1 MDHTEMTPEMLT
13 LVAERFQ
20 ALAEPARLLILNA
33 LRGGEHSVSE
43 LVEETDLGQPNV
55 SKHLQLL
62 HSLGF
67 VARRREGSYVFYR
80 LAGDD
85 VFELCDIM
93 CGRIER
99 EHRARARMLEGD

>member
-1 MDHTEMTPEMLT
+1 MATTELTPEMLA
-13 LVAERFQ
+13 LIAKRFR
-20 ALAEPARLLILNA
+20 ALGEPARLRILNT
-33 LRGGEHSVSE
+33 LRTGERSVGE
-43 LVEETDLGQPNV
+43 LVEATELSQPNV

-99 EHRARARMLEGD
+99 EHLARARVLEGE